1 MLYPAVG
8 SGKIRQHTDLDLGVL
23 PWYTLCVA
31 IEMRKSWKINEN
43 HHELN
48 QPSNF
53 GVLDFQAL
61 SRWDPLFLGSHNLS
75 AQNPQNIP
83 KSFLVLKNQLV
94 TPRLCKKKAGDTGPT
109 VLCASLKLLHTH
121 RQDGYWKGHWQK
133 APSWN
138 IQWMEEILHLGWL
151 KHVETC

>member
-1 MLYPAVG
+1 MFRFKLKNRFPFTKGTFSGSGFLGIYPNLSPSYGNSKSWKPRFHGSLEPAMLYPAVG

-23 PWYTLCVA
+23 PWYTRCVA

-61 SRWDPLFLGSHNLS
+61 SRWDPLFLGSHNLCTK
-75 AQNPQNIP
+75 PP
-83 KSFLVLKNQLV
+83 KYPKIIFGAEES
-94 TPRLCKKKAGDTGPT
+94 TGDT
-109 VLCASLKLLHTH
+109 
-121 RQDGYWKGHWQK
+121 
-133 APSWN
+133 
-138 IQWMEEILHLGWL
+138 
-151 KHVETC
+151 

>member
-23 PWYTLCVA
+23 PWYTRCVA

-48 QPSNF
+48 QPSKF

-94 TPRLCKKKAGDTGPT
+94 TPRLCKKKLVTQVQPYCALLLSSCIPTGRMAT
-109 VLCASLKLLHTH
+109 EKGIDKKH
-121 RQDGYWKGHWQK
+121 RLETYSGWKKSCTLDG
-133 APSWN
+133 
-138 IQWMEEILHLGWL
+138 
-151 KHVETC
+151 